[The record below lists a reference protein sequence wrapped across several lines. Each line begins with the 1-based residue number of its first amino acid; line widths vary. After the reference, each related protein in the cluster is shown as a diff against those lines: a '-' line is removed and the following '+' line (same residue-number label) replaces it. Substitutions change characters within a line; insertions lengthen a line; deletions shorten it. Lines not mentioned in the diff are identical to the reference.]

1 VLREIGWNVR
11 LADQGDDIVVDE
23 GACTLPLEGQGD
35 AFAIRGF
42 QGNIRLKLWLV
53 LLGDVEDPPE
63 LVGQPVGFEVTRGLC
78 QGWGG
83 GTQHESEQEKPALF
97 HSGFPHSS
105 KPWAASVD
113 NACGCLMALRV
124 FIRRPHALL

>member
-1 VLREIGWNVR
+1 MLREIGWNVR
-11 LADQGDDIVVDE
+11 LAGQGDDIVVDE

-63 LVGQPVGFEVTRGLC
+63 LVGQPVGFEVTR
-78 QGWGG
+78 
-83 GTQHESEQEKPALF
+83 
-97 HSGFPHSS
+97 
-105 KPWAASVD
+105 
-113 NACGCLMALRV
+113 
-124 FIRRPHALL
+124 

>member
-1 VLREIGWNVR
+1 M
-11 LADQGDDIVVDE
+11 DE

-63 LVGQPVGFEVTRGLC
+63 LVGQPVGFEVTR
-78 QGWGG
+78 
-83 GTQHESEQEKPALF
+83 
-97 HSGFPHSS
+97 
-105 KPWAASVD
+105 
-113 NACGCLMALRV
+113 
-124 FIRRPHALL
+124 